1 MVFSQD
7 TETGKEKTSK
17 FYLARDIEEAVK
29 LREDKH
35 WALKAEMW
43 TQVLAVPSIC
53 CLILGKL
60 PNFSKSQ
67 SPHP

>member
-35 WALKAEMW
+35 WALKAERCGLKSW
-43 TQVLAVPSIC
+43 RCHLLAV
-53 CLILGKL
+53 
-60 PNFSKSQ
+60 
-67 SPHP
+67 